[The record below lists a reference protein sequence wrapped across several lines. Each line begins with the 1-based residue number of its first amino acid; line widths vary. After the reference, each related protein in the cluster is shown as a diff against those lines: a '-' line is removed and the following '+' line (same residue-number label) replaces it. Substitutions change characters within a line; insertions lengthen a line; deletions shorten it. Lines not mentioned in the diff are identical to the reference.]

1 MPLGINTLQ
10 MMRKFIP
17 MLFRRQTDQLLIEE
31 AEKIFCKSLGTEP
44 TLEESRPVAQTEM
57 TTLPTNKVGSK
68 RNRMG
73 SYTKEE
79 KPSIDF
85 SLGFVLTGECHEL

>member
-31 AEKIFCKSLGTEP
+31 AEKIFCNSLGTEP

>member
-1 MPLGINTLQ
+1 
-10 MMRKFIP
+10 
-17 MLFRRQTDQLLIEE
+17 MLIKE

-85 SLGFVLTGECHEL
+85 SLGFVLTGECHELKKTFQQFCKKKRRKNHKKPTIKS